1 MIILRA
7 TSGHN
12 LRLRLS
18 SPFNFCTERRPNQR
32 NGNTSKR
39 NKGPSV
45 FQCARAAA
53 GDTDTEGH
61 RKKNNNYN
69 NNNMASYGTKDLT
82 GKVCLITG
90 ASAGI
95 GEAIAHRMVEA
106 GAKVILIARRIAKL
120 EEIKATLE
128 STYPGAK
135 VHCVK
140 FDVKDLDKVRALKLS
155 ATVSRA
161 RRPTPV
167 SHSPLAPRPL
177 TRF

>member
-1 MIILRA
+1 M
-7 TSGHN
+7 
-12 LRLRLS
+12 
-18 SPFNFCTERRPNQR
+18 
-32 NGNTSKR
+32 
-39 NKGPSV
+39 

-61 RKKNNNYN
+61 RKKNNNNYN

-120 EEIKATLE
+120 EEIKAALE
-128 STYPGAK
+128 STYPGAQ

>member
-32 NGNTSKR
+32 NGNTSKL
-39 NKGPSV
+39 NKGPV

-61 RKKNNNYN
+61 RKKNNNY

-140 FDVKDLDKVRALKLS
+140 FDVKDLDQVRALKLS

-161 RRPTPV
+161 RRPTSV
-167 SHSPLAPRPL
+167 SHAPLAPRPL